1 MNPMFLTYSV
11 CSLCFYF
18 GTNHCFGATY
28 WRGTRLW
35 AKKRY
40 FKVTAYYAVY
50 KCVGINVDFRGK
62 YSSLH
67 SEMLWRSSATRIP
80 VIYVSLSARIH
91 QLCPARICALFKK
104 CPCAIGEGFFFFFN
118 FVLCGCPYVTQTH
131 HTVANTVPRALGWLW
146 LTYESGVNGAL
157 ASLVSVRNSVLY

>member
-1 MNPMFLTYSV
+1 MFLFWYK
-11 CSLCFYF
+11 SLLWC
-18 GTNHCFGATY
+18 HLL
-28 WRGTRLW
+28 TRYKVVS
-35 AKKRY
+35 KKRY

-104 CPCAIGEGFFFFFN
+104 CPCAIGEGFFFFY